1 MKARILGLNTVI
13 LKALIRG
20 HITGVVLNVWQVWDG
35 LKQCKANILMN
46 PFSNDSDYFDLHAIP
61 SIVINPRKS
70 GSKFGALINP
80 NYTVSIQGNPK
91 YSCFREENYM
101 KLIGVL
107 SFQNE

>member
-1 MKARILGLNTVI
+1 
-13 LKALIRG
+13 
-20 HITGVVLNVWQVWDG
+20 
-35 LKQCKANILMN
+35 MN

-80 NYTVSIQGNPK
+80 NYTISIQGNPK